1 MSTSLRKCDTSLR
14 AKVEDYLSILE
25 EKDITVADTDFSR
38 PWGGFILLEEKKAA
52 VFAHVFFSGMV
63 LDKSIFSRKLSPK
76 LIFVHPQARLSWQ
89 YHHRRSE
96 IWQVLEGP
104 VGIVRSETDEETP
117 MKTYRKG
124 ERVEL
129 AQGER
134 HRLVGLE
141 NMGVVAELWQHTN
154 PENPSS
160 EEDIIRVQDD
170 FKRT

>member
-1 MSTSLRKCDTSLR
+1 MSTSIRKCDTSLR
-14 AKVEDYLSILE
+14 AKVEGYLSILE
-25 EKDITVADTDFSR
+25 EKDITVADSDFSR

-52 VFAHVFFSGMV
+52 AFAQVFFSGMV
-63 LDKSIFSRKLSPK
+63 LDKSIFYRKLSTK

-117 MKTYRKG
+117 MKTYQKG

-141 NMGVVAELWQHTN
+141 NMGVVSELWQHTN

-160 EEDIIRVQDD
+160 EG
-170 FKRT
+170 F